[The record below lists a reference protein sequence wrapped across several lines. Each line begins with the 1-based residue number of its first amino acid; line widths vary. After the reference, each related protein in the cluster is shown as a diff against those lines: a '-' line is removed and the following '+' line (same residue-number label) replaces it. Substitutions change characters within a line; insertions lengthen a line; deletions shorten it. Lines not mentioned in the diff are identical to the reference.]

1 MQMERAAELESA
13 WKACGNPPCEHPSF
27 EDEYYRGSISGRVCT
42 NCGTYLVPTLMEQH
56 WYDNPLPQPGLCQN
70 VPQLS
75 GIGVALPFRV
85 EIGRRSSF
93 PDTF

>member
-56 WYDNPLPQPGLCQN
+56 WYDNPLLADLCQN

-75 GIGVALPFRV
+75 GITVAL
-85 EIGRRSSF
+85 SF
-93 PDTF
+93 ASK